1 MLIKLEKEVKEN
13 LNFVSRFY
21 RDAYW
26 IDKQIPNIIAFEK
39 FKIQNGI
46 DEMFR
51 RNDISL
57 EKYVKFNGKPSEE
70 LIEKRETFLLLK
82 SRKSKAKFNPK
93 HLETFTDL
101 NKIKLKKSHYDKYMK
116 GMMRKVKNEKKIN

>member
-1 MLIKLEKEVKEN
+1 MLIKLEKDVKEN
-13 LNFVSRFY
+13 LNFVSSY
-21 RDAYW
+21 YGDAYW

-93 HLETFTDL
+93 HLEKFSDI

-116 GMMRKVKNEKKIN
+116 GIMKKVSKKWI